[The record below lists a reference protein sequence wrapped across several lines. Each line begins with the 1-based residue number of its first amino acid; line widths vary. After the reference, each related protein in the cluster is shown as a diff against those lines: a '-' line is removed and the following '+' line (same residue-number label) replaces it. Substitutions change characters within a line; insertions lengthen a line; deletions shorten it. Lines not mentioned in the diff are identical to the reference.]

1 MSETTEAFPTA
12 AARPSRT
19 PWLARPSIREAAW
32 GFVFIGPWLIGLA
45 LFTLGPMA
53 ASLLMS
59 LTNFDLVHPESV
71 RFVGLDNYARLAG
84 DPTVIGSFVA
94 TIKFALITIPLTMV
108 ASLWFA
114 LLLVHPIPDNPLYQ
128 PVYRQQVLVPIPFDQ

>member
-19 PWLARPSIREAAW
+19 PVRARPPIREAAW

-45 LFTLGPMA
+45 LFTLGPMV
-53 ASLLMS
+53 ASLVMS
-59 LTNFDLVHPESV
+59 LTNFDLVHPEAV

-108 ASLWFA
+108 ASPGVPLA
-114 LLLVHPIPDNPLYQ
+114 LHHPKMR
-128 PVYRQQVLVPIPFDQ
+128 VRGPFRAL